1 MLCAQYTCGMKNLPS
16 DLPESLKHMQELLT
30 SKLLQMPMKKL
41 QTLLTKDDLSQV
53 PNKKDLRHVLS
64 SLHEVNQVGTELNV
78 DLSGAT
84 IQGLQRAMSG
94 GSGVDSYLKD
104 LQDLEDLKSIGEEI
118 GMDFASL
125 TVEGFQRVLDEP
137 KILERMMS
145 DQIHGKLE
153 REVKLETPGVEF
165 SHASHEHLSST
176 LSEREKQVI
185 IKQAPTSEN
194 QRVADGHFQLGQ
206 LLHRE
211 GLISSA
217 IGEYQKALAVFPKH
231 VSARHML
238 DAATNSNTNR
248 ASKKYVVDLFD
259 YYAPNYDSHMLGTL
273 KYMAPKLIFDSVIK
287 HVIMCDTRD
296 EAKQDYLCIHNTRLR
311 VLDAGCGTGLAGSLF
326 APVSEMIVGVD
337 LSSNMA
343 YRARKLGVYTRII
356 VADILAFLCV
366 VPTGAFNVVVMSD
379 VLGYIGDVRT
389 LIRSMS
395 NLLQPGGLLAL
406 TVEVIDEAVDKNFVL
421 DSLTGRFKHKPE
433 YLHSTALENTLV
445 LVESSEVELRL
456 QDRVGV
462 LGQLMVFRKPG

>member
-1 MLCAQYTCGMKNLPS
+1 MKNLPS

-217 IGEYQKALAVFPKH
+217 I
-231 VSARHML
+231 
-238 DAATNSNTNR
+238 
-248 ASKKYVVDLFD
+248 
-259 YYAPNYDSHMLGTL
+259 
-273 KYMAPKLIFDSVIK
+273 
-287 HVIMCDTRD
+287 
-296 EAKQDYLCIHNTRLR
+296 
-311 VLDAGCGTGLAGSLF
+311 
-326 APVSEMIVGVD
+326 
-337 LSSNMA
+337 
-343 YRARKLGVYTRII
+343 
-356 VADILAFLCV
+356 
-366 VPTGAFNVVVMSD
+366 
-379 VLGYIGDVRT
+379 
-389 LIRSMS
+389 
-395 NLLQPGGLLAL
+395 
-406 TVEVIDEAVDKNFVL
+406 
-421 DSLTGRFKHKPE
+421 
-433 YLHSTALENTLV
+433 
-445 LVESSEVELRL
+445 
-456 QDRVGV
+456 
-462 LGQLMVFRKPG
+462 